1 MSCVMCHVFCALWSV
16 FCDLISKNHTG
27 NCVIRNGH
35 IRKARYEWLICNGH
49 IRNARYQ
56 WPTTQCNRQ
65 NVTDWILPSQAC
77 DLNITK
83 SSMSEYYQSPIT
95 MSEFTTSY
103 ITNGFKNHQST
114 SYITNG
120 FKNHQST
127 YKVNKK
133 GSISTIHTSSL
144 LFPCFMD
151 FDGFPMVAS
160 QVWCFFIWRVGAC
173 MACQRKEF
181 HQIGCIPP
189 PQQHF
194 QPQQSFFSQA

>member
-1 MSCVMCHVFCALWSV
+1 MPVTNDQLH
-16 FCDLISKNHTG
+16 
-27 NCVIRNGH
+27 
-35 IRKARYEWLICNGH
+35 
-49 IRNARYQ
+49 NA
-56 WPTTQCNRQ
+56 
-65 NVTDWILPSQAC
+65 TDRILPSQAC

-127 YKVNKK
+127 YKINKK

-160 QVWCFFIWRVGAC
+160 QVWCFFI
-173 MACQRKEF
+173 CQESGHIWHVKGRNFIKLVVF
-181 HQIGCIPP
+181 LLLNNIFNPNNP
-189 PQQHF
+189 
-194 QPQQSFFSQA
+194 FFSQA

>member
-1 MSCVMCHVFCALWSV
+1 
-16 FCDLISKNHTG
+16 
-27 NCVIRNGH
+27 
-35 IRKARYEWLICNGH
+35 
-49 IRNARYQ
+49 
-56 WPTTQCNRQ
+56 
-65 NVTDWILPSQAC
+65 
-77 DLNITK
+77 
-83 SSMSEYYQSPIT
+83 MSEYYQSPIT

-160 QVWCFFIWRVGAC
+160 QVWCFFI
-173 MACQRKEF
+173 CQESGHVWHVKGRNFIKLVVF
-181 HQIGCIPP
+181 LLLNNIFNPNNP
-189 PQQHF
+189 
-194 QPQQSFFSQA
+194 FFPGITTYQFFFARSGT

>member
-1 MSCVMCHVFCALWSV
+1 
-16 FCDLISKNHTG
+16 
-27 NCVIRNGH
+27 
-35 IRKARYEWLICNGH
+35 
-49 IRNARYQ
+49 
-56 WPTTQCNRQ
+56 
-65 NVTDWILPSQAC
+65 
-77 DLNITK
+77 
-83 SSMSEYYQSPIT
+83 

-103 ITNGFKNHQST
+103 ITKGFKNHQSTSYITNGLKNHQSTSYTTNEFRNHQST

-160 QVWCFFIWRVGAC
+160 QVWCFFYLPRVGAR